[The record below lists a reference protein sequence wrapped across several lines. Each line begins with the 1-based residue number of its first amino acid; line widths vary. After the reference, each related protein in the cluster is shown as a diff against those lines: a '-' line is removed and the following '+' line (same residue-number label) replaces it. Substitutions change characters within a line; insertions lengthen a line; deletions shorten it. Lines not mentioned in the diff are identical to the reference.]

1 MVIFKVRNKLINRL
15 LLMTFI
21 NNYVECFDIIK
32 IYKVVIVYILEV
44 LSLRL
49 YKRYMERNQILRI
62 DDIIFTY

>member
-1 MVIFKVRNKLINRL
+1 
-15 LLMTFI
+15 MTFI

-49 YKRYMERNQILRI
+49 YKRYIQRNQILRI